1 MGNLV
6 EAIEN
11 HDPYPDG
18 EDIELF
24 RHVTGKE
31 ITKIGGNSL
40 VGYTKFKPID
50 LIMTFGL
57 PTESDSYKYSGSYIF
72 QHRSGDYLQIY
83 DWKHSTLYADD
94 GMRPIDFWKQ
104 DIEVEFNIAAK
115 NGWHYLDLT
124 EWIKREIANNALTI
138 NTEGYTSGYEYD
150 E

>member
-83 DWKHSTLYADD
+83 EWKHSTLYADD

-104 DIEVEFNIAAK
+104 DTEVEFNIAAS
-115 NGWHYLDLT
+115 NGWHWSDLT

-138 NTEGYTSGYEYD
+138 NTEGYTSGYDYE

>member
-83 DWKHSTLYADD
+83 DWKINLCQQDLYKSNYFYTTLFQECHS
-94 GMRPIDFWKQ
+94 
-104 DIEVEFNIAAK
+104 
-115 NGWHYLDLT
+115 
-124 EWIKREIANNALTI
+124 NNSHNYSA
-138 NTEGYTSGYEYD
+138 
-150 E
+150 